1 MELTKKEL
9 ESFLL
14 MDDPIDAINRKYYP
28 SKSLRSKR
36 QQTKNMIKTHKVYNS
51 SNEVS
56 NKYSEHKYKLKNP
69 YKTKKESPHT
79 YIIRLLDSISL
90 DSTPNEY
97 LREFLAWL
105 SDNKKD
111 FNENYK
117 FILYRVKKYDK
128 YQNNKNIE
136 TLLKK
141 IELIH
146 LAIEIGQDIR
156 FRNLPKPRDETI
168 LSVHSSKLYDN
179 LPPISSFPNPA
190 NPYRSRKSKGGKKNK
205 KLRRTKKKLSFL

>member
-56 NKYSEHKYKLKNP
+56 NKDKKHHSKLSKHSKHKLKNP

-136 TLLKK
+136 KK
-141 IELIH
+141 QI
-146 LAIEIGQDIR
+146 
-156 FRNLPKPRDETI
+156 
-168 LSVHSSKLYDN
+168 
-179 LPPISSFPNPA
+179 
-190 NPYRSRKSKGGKKNK
+190 YRHTQKNSNK
-205 KLRRTKKKLSFL
+205 KYWRNSQYFPYFYLK